1 MFGKRLSHHNSRSS
15 SNINHRQISHKKIDD
30 EDIIYKKYEIGR
42 KLGQGSFG
50 VVYEL
55 VNKETDEKFAI
66 KIINK
71 EKVGGGKYA
80 VSFENEVF
88 IMKSVIHPNLIKL
101 EEVFESK
108 KKLYLIT
115 ELCEAGELAKWIK
128 KQGSIPEH
136 ISKIIMRQIVDAI
149 SYLHKNDIVHRD
161 LKLEN
166 ILLKEFDP
174 SSEIFYIKITDFGL
188 SSQRETAGTESMFE
202 DYCGTP
208 LYMAPEIIENL
219 PYSQLCDVWALGI
232 IMFILLTSHSPFSSE
247 SESKLREQIKRAD
260 IDTYSKNY
268 IKLSPEAK
276 HCLQRMIKVN
286 PAHRITSSELFEH
299 PWFLD
304 KKLDEMPETKN
315 VLELMSEMLKEQDY
329 ENNCANN
336 NLNSNIVDHNHLAPE
351 ADPDHDIVVSNSN
364 NENKVPSI
372 KIQSQKSPN
381 SRNNHVSKYETPR
394 YTDRS
399 SEKKQNH
406 GYNRNKK

>member
-1 MFGKRLSHHNSRSS
+1 MFGSS
-15 SNINHRQISHKKIDD
+15 SASKNSKRNAAGTPTRQISHKKIEDD
-30 EDIIYKKYEIGR
+30 EVIYKKYEMGR

-50 VVYEL
+50 IVYEIM
-55 VNKETDEKFAI
+55 NKASEEKFAI
-66 KIINK
+66 KVISK
-71 EKVGGGKYA
+71 EKVGGGKA
-80 VSFENEVF
+80 SFENEVF

-115 ELCEAGELAKWIK
+115 ELCEAGELGKIIK
-128 KQGSIPEH
+128 KEGPIPEQT
-136 ISKIIMRQIVDAI
+136 SKLIMRQIVDAI
-149 SYLHKNDIVHRD
+149 SYLHRNDIVHRD

-174 SSEIFYIKITDFGL
+174 DQGIYYIKVTDFGL
-188 SSQRETAGTESMFE
+188 SSQRATAGTESMFE

-260 IDTYSKNY
+260 INIYSKHYVN
-268 IKLSPEAK
+268 LSPEAK

-304 KKLDEMPETKN
+304 KTLGEMPETKN
-315 VLELMSEMLKEQDY
+315 VLELMSEMLEEQNNY
-329 ENNCANN
+329 ANNCANGSSSSSSTP
-336 NLNSNIVDHNHLAPE
+336 LELERDLVK
-351 ADPDHDIVVSNSN
+351 
-364 NENKVPSI
+364 ENKVPSP
-372 KIQSQKSPN
+372 KGSKLGTN
-381 SRNNHVSKYETPR
+381 SGRNSEVNYSSDRNSDRRARNVNVNRSK
-394 YTDRS
+394 
-399 SEKKQNH
+399 K
-406 GYNRNKK
+406 

>member
-1 MFGKRLSHHNSRSS
+1 MFPNYPKPPNLRQTPHHR
-15 SNINHRQISHKKIDD
+15 IDD
-30 EDIIYKKYEIGR
+30 EEEIFRKYDLGR

-50 VVYEL
+50 VVFEL
-55 VNKETDEKFAI
+55 NNKDTDQRFAI
-66 KIINK
+66 KIISK
-71 EKVGGGKYA
+71 EKAGSKSA
-80 VSFENEVF
+80 ISFENEVL
-88 IMKSVIHPNLIKL
+88 IMKSVTHQNLIKL
-101 EEVFESK
+101 EEVYETK

-128 KQGSIPEH
+128 KQGHVPEH

-166 ILLKEFDP
+166 ILIKEFDTN
-174 SSEIFYIKITDFGL
+174 SETFYIKITDFGL

-232 IMFILLTSHSPFSSE
+232 IMFILLTSHSPFSAE
-247 SESKLREQIKRAD
+247 SESRLREQIKRAE
-260 IDTYSKNY
+260 IDKLSNSY

-315 VLELMSEMLKEQDY
+315 VLELMTEMLHEQENY
-329 ENNCANN
+329 ENSAIKD
-336 NLNSNIVDHNHLAPE
+336 SYK
-351 ADPDHDIVVSNSN
+351 SNS
-364 NENKVPSI
+364 ENGDKLESMSSFVSETKVPI
-372 KIQSQKSPN
+372 LKFQSLTHKTSNTRLPP
-381 SRNNHVSKYETPR
+381 SARHEKH
-394 YTDRS
+394 
-399 SEKKQNH
+399 EKKNAF
-406 GYNRNKK
+406 NRKK

>member
-1 MFGKRLSHHNSRSS
+1 MLKGHRNNRSN
-15 SNINHRQISHKKIDD
+15 SNINNRQISHKKIDD

-50 VVYEL
+50 VVYEIA
-55 VNKETDEKFAI
+55 NKDTDERFAI

-71 EKVGGGKYA
+71 DKVGGGKHA

-88 IMKSVIHPNLIKL
+88 IMKSVIHPNLIRL

-115 ELCEAGELAKWIK
+115 ELCEAGELSKIIK
-128 KQGSIPEH
+128 KQGPIPEN
-136 ISKIIMRQIVDAI
+136 ISKLIMRQIVDAI

-174 SSEIFYIKITDFGL
+174 EQDIYYIKITDFGL
-188 SSQRETAGTESMFE
+188 SSQRSTAGTDSMFE

-232 IMFILLTSHSPFSSE
+232 IMFILLTSHSPFSSD
-247 SESKLREQIKRAD
+247 SNQLREQIKRAD
-260 IDTYSKNY
+260 IDTFSKYY
-268 IKLSPEAK
+268 IRLSPEAK

-299 PWFLD
+299 PWFLN

-315 VLELMSEMLKEQDY
+315 VLELMTEMLKEQDNY
-329 ENNCANN
+329 TNNCAMNK
-336 NLNSNIVDHNHLAPE
+336 HLE
-351 ADPDHDIVVSNSN
+351 SSIEVVKEKDPDQDIIV
-364 NENKVPSI
+364 NENKSLN
-372 KIQSQKSPN
+372 QKSQNQKTSPH
-381 SRNNHVSKYETPR
+381 SRNSNYIGGRYETPR
-394 YTDRS
+394 NSTDRT
-399 SEKKQNH
+399 SEKKNTY

>member
-1 MFGKRLSHHNSRSS
+1 MHKGHRTSRST
-15 SNINHRQISHKKIDD
+15 SNVNNRQISHKKIDD
-30 EDIIYKKYEIGR
+30 EDIIFKKYEIGR

-50 VVYEL
+50 VVYEI
-55 VNKETDEKFAI
+55 VNKETEEQFAI

-71 EKVGGGKYA
+71 EKVGGGKYN

-88 IMKSVIHPNLIKL
+88 IMKSVIHPNLIRL

-115 ELCEAGELAKWIK
+115 ELCEAGELSKIIK
-128 KQGSIPEH
+128 KEGPIPEH
-136 ISKIIMRQIVDAI
+136 ISKIIMRQIVSAI

-174 SSEIFYIKITDFGL
+174 DQEIYYIKITDFGL
-188 SSQRETAGTESMFE
+188 SSQRSTAGTDSMFE

-232 IMFILLTSHSPFSSE
+232 IMFILLTSHSPFSTDSNQ
-247 SESKLREQIKRAD
+247 LREQIKRAD
-260 IDTYSKNY
+260 IDTLSKYY

-315 VLELMSEMLKEQDY
+315 VLELMTEMLQEQDNY
-329 ENNCANN
+329 
-336 NLNSNIVDHNHLAPE
+336 
-351 ADPDHDIVVSNSN
+351 SNSCAIN
-364 NENKVPSI
+364 NSQSQLGNSVELVSDKEPDQEVVVNENKLP
-372 KIQSQKSPN
+372 SQKFQHQNKSSPN
-381 SRNNHVSKYETPR
+381 SRNNSNLGGRYESR
-394 YTDRS
+394 NSTDRT
-399 SEKKQNH
+399 SERRNTL
-406 GYNRNKK
+406 GYNRSKK